1 MNKKILFIILF
12 LSAIIFSVLFFT
24 EYFPK
29 FQVVGPVTWYFRS
42 DLTLSTTPTSSETYV
57 SAIVPSIPIYFG
69 IEFLADSRTLG
80 NVDIQQFTAYVY
92 PATTFTYSIKFNATI
107 NLNEDVKM
115 KLYFRTDSSRFLEV
129 TFSTG
134 ILKAGWFSVNGVLQY
149 KICFMWSGSYDEVKI
164 YYGSIDEYL
173 NGISY
178 FTPPPPSADFSYSPS
193 SPCVVDNITFNAS
206 TSTGVSL
213 TTYRWDFYFPNNTLY
228 KTVIESGPITIMTLP
243 VVGNWTVKLT
253 VTDAYNQQG
262 STSKIVKVSEYPLS
276 IDFSWSPLDPYDYDT
291 VTFTATYYARY
302 GVKSIVWNFGD
313 DSIDFGEQVYHIYI
327 RNGTYVVIST
337 ITDNNNM
344 NVSIS
349 KQITVKYYIITV
361 DFSYS
366 PPNPA
371 INDSITFTA
380 IYLSRYTVTSVTWQ
394 FGDGSFDSGSP
405 VYHSFSKGGV
415 YLVNVTVVDINNKCA
430 SIVKQVTVKAK
441 LEVISE
447 TPITQTYNL
456 GGDYDFNA
464 IFRIRD
470 FSTKTYIND
479 FDVKSINLT
488 DSSQITIPIEWYKEN
503 FSIYVK
509 AKVYKFYGK
518 AEDKSLRLFFE
529 LSSTNHIGVSYSLTV
544 KMVKPVI
551 VIYMLDEKGEIVKG
565 FVKGTNT
572 FYLKFQGISNVD
584 PRSINL
590 TVLDPHG
597 VKHYVSVENIV
608 PSGVDSVKIT
618 YNFEEIGTYVFLVD
632 YHGVVETS
640 QTFTYQV
647 VEPYNFFRWD
657 NPLFVAFVIVIIAV
671 MYSLV
676 KRKKE

>member
-1 MNKKILFIILF
+1 MNKKILLIILF
-12 LSAIIFSVLFFT
+12 LLAIILSVLFFT
-24 EYFPK
+24 GYFPK
-29 FQVVGPVTWYFRS
+29 FQVVGPVTWYFRN
-42 DLTLSTTPTSSETYV
+42 DLTLSTTPTSSETYA
-57 SAIVPSIPIYFG
+57 SASVPSTPIYFG
-69 IEFLADSRTLG
+69 IEFLVGSRTLSSI
-80 NVDIQQFTAYVY
+80 DIQQFSTYVY

-107 NLNEDVKM
+107 NLNEDVKI
-115 KLYFRTDSSRFLEV
+115 KLYFRTASSRFLEI
-129 TFSTG
+129 TFSSG

-149 KICFMWSGSYDEVKI
+149 KICFMWNGSYDEARI
-164 YYGSIDEYL
+164 YYGITDEYL

-178 FTPPPPSADFSYSPS
+178 FIPPPPTADFSYSPS
-193 SPCVVDNITFNAS
+193 SPNNVDNVTFNAS

-213 TTYRWDFYFPNNTLY
+213 TTYRWEFYFPNNTLY
-228 KTVIESGPITIMTLP
+228 KTVTESDPITIMTLP
-243 VVGNWTVKLT
+243 AVGNWTVKLT

-276 IDFSWSPLDPYDYDT
+276 IDFTWSPSIPYDYDT

-302 GVKSIVWNFGD
+302 IVKSIIWNFGD
-313 DSIDFGEQVYHIYI
+313 GSTSSGEQVPHVYI
-327 RNGTYVVIST
+327 KNGTYLVTAT
-337 ITDNNNM
+337 ITDSNNVQ
-344 NVSIS
+344 VSIS
-349 KQITVKYYIITV
+349 KQVTVNYYIITI

-366 PPNPA
+366 PSAPV

-380 IYLSRYTVTSVTWQ
+380 VYSSKYAITSVTWQ

-405 VYHSFSKGGV
+405 VYHSFSKGGS

-430 SIVKQVTVKAK
+430 SIVKQITVKSK

-447 TPITQTYNL
+447 TLLTQTYNL
-456 GGDYDFNA
+456 EGDYDFNA

-470 FSTKTYIND
+470 FSTKTYTND

-488 DSSQITIPIEWYKEN
+488 DSSLNVIPIEWYKEN

-518 AEDKSLRLFFE
+518 AEDKSLRLYFE
-529 LSSTNHIGVSYSLTV
+529 LTSVNYVGVSYSLTV

-551 VIYMLDEKGEIVKG
+551 VIYMLDDKGQVVKS

-584 PRSINL
+584 PKDINL
-590 TVLDPHG
+590 TVIDSHG

-608 PSGVDSVKIT
+608 PSGADSIRVT
-618 YNFEEIGTYVFLVD
+618 YNFEEVGTYVFLVD
-632 YHGVVETS
+632 YHGIVETS

-647 VEPYNFFRWD
+647 TEPYNFFRWD
-657 NPLFVAFVIVIIAV
+657 NPLFVALVIVIIAII
-671 MYSLV
+671 YSLV
-676 KRKKE
+676 KRKKG